1 MKNAILIA
9 TLTGLVSTSAFALGT
24 TGLEKSVPLA
34 DGQTVHVFENGK
46 MGMEGRYGQPVFMPA
61 GTVMKA
67 ADGSAITMVGNE
79 TARVGSLLRIAP

>member
-1 MKNAILIA
+1 MKNAIFIA
-9 TLTGLVSTSAFALGT
+9 TLAGLVSTSAFAVGT
-24 TGLEKSVPLA
+24 SGLDKSVALA
-34 DGQTVHVFENGK
+34 DGQTVHIFADGK

-79 TARVGSLLRIAP
+79 TARVGALLRITP

>member
-9 TLTGLVSTSAFALGT
+9 TLAALASTSAFAVGT
-24 TGLEKSVPLA
+24 SGLDKSVALA
-34 DGQTVHVFENGK
+34 DGQTVHIFADGK

-61 GTVMKA
+61 GTAMKA

-79 TARVGSLLRIAP
+79 TARVGALLRIAP